1 MNFTCILSQ
10 LDCTMHQNCWDFC
23 DKKRRTTF
31 SPFSLK
37 FSILP
42 THFICYNIWSGLF
55 AIIVIWLHFQC
66 WSVLSQKK
74 MTFFGMVGL
83 FMTSANLPVMSNLS
97 IEHWQRN
104 IFVSCITMSTIH
116 IRKKSMRKNP
126 FLYKLNFCTK
136 LYSIAY
142 RSYGWSDLNHMGKK
156 FQFCKTL
163 GNNKGLYAWI
173 TLIKIVTI
181 TKTAGNMTPI

>member
-1 MNFTCILSQ
+1 MHSQ
-10 LDCTMHQNCWDFC
+10 STELCNASKLLRFLWQ
-23 DKKRRTTF
+23 KRRTTF
-31 SPFSLK
+31 SPFYLK
-37 FSILP
+37 FNILP
-42 THFICYNIWSGLF
+42 THFICYNIWCGLF

-116 IRKKSMRKNP
+116 IRKKSIKNS
-126 FLYKLNFCTK
+126 FLFEFNFCTK
-136 LYSIAY
+136 LSSIAY
-142 RSYGWSDLNHMGKK
+142 RSYGWSDLIHMGKK

-173 TLIKIVTI
+173 TLINIVTI

>member
-1 MNFTCILSQ
+1 MFKKWSSMFWSKDFRLCLHSQ
-10 LDCTMHQNCWDFC
+10 STGLCNASKLLRFLWQ
-23 DKKRRTTF
+23 KRTTF
-31 SPFSLK
+31 NPFSLK
-37 FSILP
+37 FNILP

-116 IRKKSMRKNP
+116 IRKKSMQKI
-126 FLYKLNFCTK
+126 NFF
-136 LYSIAY
+136 YSKMLKTSALK
-142 RSYGWSDLNHMGKK
+142 RSLLMLCYLHFDEEHWL
-156 FQFCKTL
+156 
-163 GNNKGLYAWI
+163 
-173 TLIKIVTI
+173 
-181 TKTAGNMTPI
+181 MTG